1 MTYIE
6 EIHIVRFAG
15 IRDRVIAL
23 SCGLNLIIG
32 GNESGKS
39 STEAF
44 LSFLFYGF
52 ADKAERTRWMPLD
65 GGACEGSCTVVCDD
79 QRYRVERRAI
89 PSGAER
95 VTVLDLASRSPI
107 PEVKIPGE
115 YFFGVP
121 RDIFVGAAQV
131 RQSDVATLD
140 SRMGEAVDNM
150 LFSADEHV
158 NIPKALKKL
167 DDARTELW
175 YKNKKGGR
183 IYENERRLE
192 ELEARFDTASEK
204 QAGII
209 DVEGRLTDT
218 RAQKESAEKK
228 LTVLAAQI
236 RTGELLQYRSRRAEV
251 EGWKRQRTDSR
262 SKVEAVLAEY
272 PEGDGTVRP
281 DRTFLDR
288 LRSERVRLDGLERDR
303 RNVEDRLHAILNG
316 KGRDAAEAK
325 FPDLARDVGGI
336 RKVGEHVTSLGT
348 VREKQKK
355 YSVVLLIAA
364 AVLLIAAIVLRI
376 ALPGKPVFP
385 ILALAGAAVCIV
397 FSVLCRVKAIRTA
410 REEKDFIASFGA
422 VDREELLRWMDRVAQ
437 ANHETALTAAEQLRI
452 DRSELFAAA
461 DEHREILD
469 GLCRSVG
476 CTTPEEAENRIGD
489 YLDRLNA
496 AENEFNRLD
505 TLISS
510 TETLLRDDA
519 DRFEGAEPEV
529 TLPSDFDLKEAR
541 RIDDFEKK
549 RLAALTDRL
558 HSLELRRTEL
568 RASAEPTSPLS
579 DRIIETKRQ
588 LEKDRDRFA
597 AYELARDTLAGASD
611 DLRKLISPRLSAMA
625 SESMRL
631 FSDGKYDSLG
641 VSGNFS
647 LTFSAGTES
656 GGTLSADSVYMSQAT
671 RDGAYLSLRVALLEL
686 LCQNTDKRPPF
697 LFDEAL
703 VFFDEQRLT
712 GALKLLASLAPKV
725 QTILF
730 SSSEREAVLLEE
742 GAGTVC
748 RL

>member
-6 EIHIVRFAG
+6 EIRIVRFAG

-44 LSFLFYGF
+44 LTFLFYGF

-79 QRYRVERRAI
+79 QRYRVERRAV

-95 VTVLDLASRSPI
+95 VIVLDLASRSPI
-107 PEVKIPGE
+107 PEVKTPGE

-150 LFSADEHV
+150 LFSADEHI

-167 DDARTELW
+167 DDARAELW

-183 IYENERRLE
+183 IFENERRLE
-192 ELEARFDTASEK
+192 ELESRFAAASER

-209 DVEGRLTDT
+209 DTEGRLIDT
-218 RAQKESAEKK
+218 RAQKEGAEKK

-251 EGWKRQRTDSR
+251 EGWKKQRADSR
-262 SKVEAVLAEY
+262 GRIEAVLSEF
-272 PEGDGTVRP
+272 PEGEGTIRP

-288 LRSERVRLDGLERDR
+288 VRSERDRLDGLERDR
-303 RNVEDRLHAILNG
+303 RNVEDRLRAIMNG
-316 KGRDAAEAK
+316 KGRDAAEAN
-325 FPDLARDVGGI
+325 FPDLARGVGGI
-336 RKVGEHVTSLGT
+336 RMVGEHVTALGND
-348 VREKQKK
+348 REKRKK
-355 YSVVLLIAA
+355 QSLLFLIAA
-364 AVLLIAAIVLRI
+364 GVLLIAAIVLRI

-385 ILALAGAAVCIV
+385 ILALLAAVAGLV
-397 FSVLCRVKAIRTA
+397 LSVLCRVKAVRA
-410 REEKDFIASFGA
+410 AKEEKAFIASFGA
-422 VDREELLRWMDRVAQ
+422 VDREELIRWMDRLSQ
-437 ANHETALTAAEQLRI
+437 PDHETALTAAEQLRI

-476 CTTPEEAENRIGD
+476 CTAPEEAERKVSD
-489 YLDRLNA
+489 FLDRLTA

-505 TLISS
+505 TLIVS
-510 TETLLRDDA
+510 TEALLRDDA
-519 DRFEGAEPEV
+519 ERFEGAEPEV
-529 TLPSDFDLKEAR
+529 TLPPDFDLKEAR
-541 RIDDFEKK
+541 RADDFEKK
-549 RLAALTDRL
+549 RLAALTERL
-558 HSLELRRTEL
+558 HSLEIRRTEL
-568 RASAEPTSPLS
+568 RANVEPTAALS

-588 LEKDRDRFA
+588 LAKDRDRFS

-611 DLRKLISPRLSAMA
+611 DLRKLISPRLSSMA

-641 VSGNFS
+641 VSGNFA

-671 RDGAYLSLRVALLEL
+671 RDGAYLALRVALLEL

-703 VFFDEQRLT
+703 VFFDEQRLS

-725 QTILF
+725 QTLLF

>member
-6 EIHIVRFAG
+6 EIRIVRFAG
-15 IRDRVIAL
+15 IRDRVISL

-44 LSFLFYGF
+44 LNYIFYGF
-52 ADKAERTRWMPLD
+52 ADKAERTRWIPLD
-65 GGACEGSCTVVCDD
+65 GGACEGSCTVSCDG
-79 QRYRVERRAI
+79 QRFRVERRTV

-95 VTVLDLASRSPI
+95 MNVIDLASHAPI
-107 PEVKIPGE
+107 PEIAVPGE
-115 YFFGVP
+115 HFFGVP

-150 LFSADEHV
+150 LFSADEHI

-167 DDARTELW
+167 DDARAELW
-175 YKNKKGGR
+175 YKNRKGGR
-183 IYENERRLE
+183 ICENERRLE
-192 ELEARFDTASEK
+192 ELESRFAAASEK

-209 DVEGRLTDT
+209 DTEGRLIDT
-218 RAQKESAEKK
+218 RAQKEGAEKK
-228 LTVLAAQI
+228 LTELAAQI
-236 RTGELLQYRSRRAEV
+236 RTGELLQYRNKRAEV
-251 EGWKRQRTDSR
+251 EDWKRQRAGSR
-262 SKVEAVLAEY
+262 SEVEKILAEF
-272 PEGDGTVRP
+272 PEEEGRVRP
-281 DRTFLDR
+281 DRSFLDR
-288 LRSERVRLDGLERDR
+288 VRSERSRLNGLEKEQRAVD
-303 RNVEDRLHAILNG
+303 DRLRAIMNG

-348 VREKQKK
+348 AREKQGKR
-355 YSVVLLIAA
+355 SLLLLIAA
-364 AVLLIAAIVLRI
+364 AVFLVAALILFF

-385 ILALAGAAVCIV
+385 ILALVLCAACLV
-397 FSVLCRVKAIRTA
+397 FAVICRVKAIKA
-410 REEKDFIASFGA
+410 KKEEKNFISSFGA
-422 VDREELLRWMDRVAQ
+422 VDRDELLRWMDRVAQ
-437 ANHETALTAAEQLRI
+437 PDHKTALTAAEQLRI

-476 CTTPEEAENRIGD
+476 CASPEEAEKKVGD

-496 AENEFNRLD
+496 AGNEFNRLD
-505 TLISS
+505 TMITT
-510 TETLLRDDA
+510 TETMLRDDA
-519 DRFEGAEPEV
+519 ERFENAEPEV
-529 TLPSDFDLKEAR
+529 ALPPDFDLKEAR
-541 RIDDFEKK
+541 RADDFEKK

-558 HSLELRRTEL
+558 HSLEIRRTEL
-568 RASAEPTSPLS
+568 RATAEPTASLS
-579 DRIIETKRQ
+579 DRIIETKRR
-588 LEKDRDRFA
+588 LEKDRESFA

-611 DLRKLISPRLSAMA
+611 DLRKLISPRLSAAAGENMKY
-625 SESMRL
+625 
-631 FSDGKYDSLG
+631 FSGGRYEELG
-641 VSGNFS
+641 VSGDFGLS
-647 LTFSAGTES
+647 FPAGTEN
-656 GGTLSADSVYMSQAT
+656 GGTMSADSVYMSQAT
-671 RDGAYLSLRVALLEL
+671 RDGAYLSLRIALLDL

-703 VFFDEQRLT
+703 VFFDEKRLSE
-712 GALKLLASLAPKV
+712 ALKLLASLAPKV

-730 SSSEREAVLLEE
+730 SSSEREAILLEE